1 MTKFSWVL
9 IHAPVSFLVPGRT
22 PSADGTASFQWN
34 AVAGATNYQVRLFV
48 NGVWGNWISVGS
60 DTYYNAINADG
71 AIGFEVRA
79 CDNAGCS
86 SSASATVVVNAWK
99 NVGVCDPK
107 TNQQTQVCVNAS
119 SCTLN
124 SFRTVTG
131 NCSVSVDC
139 G

>member
-1 MTKFSWVL
+1 MKRILLLLSCLSSAMMAIAAPATPVITNATGMTKFSWVL

-60 DTYYNAINADG
+60 
-71 AIGFEVRA
+71 
-79 CDNAGCS
+79 
-86 SSASATVVVNAWK
+86 
-99 NVGVCDPK
+99 
-107 TNQQTQVCVNAS
+107 VNAS